1 MDYPS
6 DRRSRLRIVVGP
18 DVTIQFRVQKFEY
31 INIRITNLSPGG
43 CFATLPRSRNNPFR
57 QGLLLEGFQFEHPD
71 LAGEPIVA
79 RVAYVLGADGG
90 GRGGLEILGLGI
102 HFHAMTPSS
111 AEMLL
116 QFLEARS
123 Q

>member
-1 MDYPS
+1 MDFPS
-6 DRRSRLRIVVGP
+6 DRRNKLRIVVGP
-18 DVTIQFRVQKFEY
+18 DVTIRFRVQKFEY
-31 INIRITNLSPGG
+31 LNIRITNLSPDG

-57 QGLLLEGFQFEHPD
+57 QGLLLEGFRFEHPD

-79 RVAYVLGADGG
+79 KVAYVLGAEGGG

-102 HFHAMTPSS
+102 HFHSMTPAN

-116 QFLEARS
+116 QFVEARS
-123 Q
+123 

>member
-1 MDYPS
+1 MAVDAPATPEQKT
-6 DRRSRLRIVVGP
+6 RLA
-18 DVTIQFRVQKFEY
+18 K
-31 INIRITNLSPGG
+31 LSKQEVS
-43 CFATLPRSRNNPFR
+43 FT
-57 QGLLLEGFQFEHPD
+57 E

>member
-6 DRRSRLRIVVGP
+6 DRRSRLRIVVGS
-18 DVTIQFRVQKFEY
+18 DVTIRFRVQKFEY
-31 INIRITNLSPGG
+31 LNIRITNLSTDG

-79 RVAYVLGADGG
+79 KVAYVLGADGG

-102 HFHAMTPSS
+102 HFHSMTP
-111 AEMLL
+111 ANTEMLL
-116 QFLEARS
+116 QFVEARA
-123 Q
+123 